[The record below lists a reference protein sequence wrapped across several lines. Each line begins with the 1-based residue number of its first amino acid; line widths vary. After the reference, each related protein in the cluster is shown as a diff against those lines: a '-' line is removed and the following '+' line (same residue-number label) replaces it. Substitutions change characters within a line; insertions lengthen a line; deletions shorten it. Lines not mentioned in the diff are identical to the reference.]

1 MSDSNPHTHP
11 DLSPVADYLLAQSG
25 KAQMLDALQ
34 ALLTPYEQQELVNR
48 LEIFAL
54 LSAGMSQREVAKT
67 VGVGIATVTRG
78 SKALQAGKFDP
89 QKMTSGTSS

>member
-1 MSDSNPHTHP
+1 MTNSNP
-11 DLSPVADYLLAQSG
+11 DLTPIADYLLAQSG
-25 KAQMLDALQ
+25 EAEMLDALD

-48 LEIFAL
+48 LEIFEL
-54 LSAGMSQREVAKT
+54 LSSGMSQREVAKT

-89 QKMTSGTSS
+89 LKLKSGTSS

>member
-1 MSDSNPHTHP
+1 MSNSDP

-25 KAQMLDALQ
+25 KAEMLNALD

-48 LEIFAL
+48 LEIFEL
-54 LSAGMSQREVAKT
+54 LSSGMSQREVAKK

-89 QKMTSGTSS
+89 LKLKSGTSS

>member
-1 MSDSNPHTHP
+1 MSNSNP
-11 DLSPVADYLLAQSG
+11 DLAPVADYLLAQAG
-25 KAQMLDALQ
+25 KAEMLDALD

-48 LEIFAL
+48 LEIFEL
-54 LSAGMSQREVAKT
+54 LSSGMSQREVAKK

-89 QKMTSGTSS
+89 LKLKSGTSS

>member
-1 MSDSNPHTHP
+1 MSNSNP
-11 DLSPVADYLLAQSG
+11 DLSPVADYLLAQAG
-25 KAQMLDALQ
+25 KAEMLDALD

-48 LEIFAL
+48 LEIFEL
-54 LSAGMSQREVAKT
+54 LSSGMSQREVAKT

-89 QKMTSGTSS
+89 LKLKSGTSS

>member
-1 MSDSNPHTHP
+1 MSNSNP
-11 DLSPVADYLLAQSG
+11 DLSPVADYLLAQAG
-25 KAQMLDALQ
+25 KAEMLAALD

-48 LEIFAL
+48 LEIFEL
-54 LSAGMSQREVAKT
+54 LSSGMSQREVAKT

-89 QKMTSGTSS
+89 LKLKSGTSS

>member
-1 MSDSNPHTHP
+1 MSDSNP

-25 KAQMLDALQ
+25 KAEMLDALD

-48 LEIFAL
+48 LEIFEL
-54 LSAGMSQREVAKT
+54 LCAGMSQREVAKK

-78 SKALQAGKFDP
+78 SKALQAGKFDA
-89 QKMTSGTSS
+89 QKLKSGTSS

>member
-1 MSDSNPHTHP
+1 MSNSNP
-11 DLSPVADYLLAQSG
+11 DLSPVADYLLAQAG
-25 KAQMLDALQ
+25 KTEMLAALD

-48 LEIFAL
+48 LEIFEL
-54 LSAGMSQREVAKT
+54 LSSGMSQREVAKT

-89 QKMTSGTSS
+89 LKLKSGTSS